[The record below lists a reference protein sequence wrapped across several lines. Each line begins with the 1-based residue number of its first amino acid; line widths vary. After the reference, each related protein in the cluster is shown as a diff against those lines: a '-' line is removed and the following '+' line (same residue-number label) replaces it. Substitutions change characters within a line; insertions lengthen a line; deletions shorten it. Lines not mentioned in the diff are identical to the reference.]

1 MNNKFGL
8 ELTPYFDDFIAYYR
22 KAEILQDKCVLGN
35 AAYTDVGI
43 EDNLMEQVYIYD
55 VVNRQFADINNVV
68 QDVWNGSK
76 TSKVE
81 QAIRKNGDTYYS
93 ILAEFSTKRNVWTR
107 LEYMYAFLV
116 HRITGSAASYVED
129 HGYRNSVVAREFW
142 KCDTI
147 DQMIEVVRNYD
158 QPMYT
163 SKGCQIPGF
172 PKLTRTDLITSSYTY
187 TAPGKMY
194 LCEVAPILLKN
205 LDQRLTALEADQR
218 KVSIRPIVDA
228 MNQFNSSR
236 KFNRFAFQYS
246 LFVADLSD
254 YYDVVD
260 GDSKVYY
267 GTAARYTLDLLA
279 KKKRGMKTL
288 ERHDALC
295 ELIQEATG
303 AKPKWVEHTLCDY
316 KKFIYNRIPD
326 GPMYEHLDRTKG
338 FGNSC
343 IAKHPERRQRWM
355 LNTDKWTW

>member
-1 MNNKFGL
+1 MTNKFGL

-22 KAEILQDKCVLGN
+22 KAEILQDKCVLGD
-35 AAYTDVGI
+35 AAYTDVGV
-43 EDNLMEQVYIYD
+43 DDDLMTQVYIYD
-55 VVNRQFADINNVV
+55 VVNRQFADINNMV

-76 TSKVE
+76 TPKLG
-81 QAIRKNGDTYYS
+81 QALRKNGDSYMD
-93 ILAEFSTKRNVWTR
+93 ILKKFDTKRNVWTR
-107 LEYMYAFLV
+107 REYMYAFLV

-129 HGYRNSVVAREFW
+129 HGYRNTILPDFAEA
-142 KCDTI
+142 DTI
-147 DQMIEVVRNYD
+147 HEMIEIVRNFD
-158 QPMYT
+158 RPMYT

-172 PKLTRTDLITSSYTY
+172 PKLTRTDLVRTNHSYD
-187 TAPGKMY
+187 APGKMY
-194 LCEVAPILLKN
+194 LCEVAPYIIGN
-205 LDQRLTALEADQR
+205 LDVKLKSTEQYGKTAE
-218 KVSIRPIVDA
+218 IRTIVDW
-228 MNQFNSSR
+228 MNKYNSDR

-267 GTAARYTLDLLA
+267 GTAARYSLDLMS

-316 KKFIYNRIPD
+316 KKFIYNRIPA
-326 GPMYEHLDRTKG
+326 GQMYEHIDRTKV

-343 IAKHPERRQRWM
+343 VTNHPEGRQKWM
-355 LNTDKWTW
+355 LNTDQWIW